1 MAGYAN
7 LQLILGSRT
16 EAARE
21 RIMYVITAYMDAQGL
36 MPCGRDS
43 AERTVRFARGEDGV
57 WAVFDDEADRMD
69 IRALDGLGRCLTGK
83 LHAKAVGMMG
93 TERGRMLRLYVDG
106 RLRDTYLPFPG
117 ENPSGKGG
125 FGRFAAGAAP
135 SAGGRFCGKAA
146 RCGSWLMFLR
156 GETGIWRS
164 CGSSL

>member
-117 ENPSGKGG
+117 KILRERRLRPLLLPGP
-125 FGRFAAGAAP
+125 RRPLAAG
-135 SAGGRFCGKAA
+135 SAGRPHGAGA
-146 RCGSWLMFLR
+146 G
-156 GETGIWRS
+156 
-164 CGSSL
+164 